1 MKTSYVSRIE
11 AFTSPAWSFLRRLVE
26 ASIPTADAP
35 PVSIVKWEKEC
46 IALGRHDLAK
56 QIREGWARAL
66 EKHKVKIFSDPAKMW
81 GAATN
86 VGTNSVKK
94 NVFQHQEFS
103 VWLAAQAKLPQADQ
117 QTAAALNA
125 PEYPAGTPAIMM
137 PKSGET
143 IDDWQAAKAKTGNVL
158 DQVDQAFNT
167 VEDLMTY
174 LETNMGDLQ
183 RMIATYGPG
192 GAKAVNKGGSPSK
205 MSERVPKWKDMLVSY
220 KQKYDLVK
228 ENYNKSPA
236 MTVEFE
242 QTAQAEF
249 AKILSFILKIDDL
262 EQQKGLMKQF
272 NDAVSKQKKKP
283 VETDKDKNKDKDPT
297 TASIVVTAGLFDSF
311 TNFVRKM
318 TSSVKSWFMTL
329 DKELDHANDVM
340 TLKAAA

>member
-1 MKTSYVSRIE
+1 
-11 AFTSPAWSFLRRLVE
+11 
-26 ASIPTADAP
+26 
-35 PVSIVKWEKEC
+35 
-46 IALGRHDLAK
+46 
-56 QIREGWARAL
+56 
-66 EKHKVKIFSDPAKMW
+66 
-81 GAATN
+81 
-86 VGTNSVKK
+86 
-94 NVFQHQEFS
+94 
-103 VWLAAQAKLPQADQ
+103 
-117 QTAAALNA
+117 
-125 PEYPAGTPAIMM
+125 MM